1 MPPFHFKHNFF
12 QKLFFLSVIIA
23 WKNLDKS
30 IWNSESLS
38 IFKRS
43 ILKFIRSFP
52 NSTYNC
58 FHAKVMKNLTR
69 FFLGLSYLH
78 NHKFKLSFLDWR
90 KLICSCGFDIEM
102 TRHFLLHCL
111 NFVSEKSLLLKNVS
125 IYIAFLWYFGCQTSL
140 LGDEW
145 FDLIGNKHSLYR
157 VKDLMVHLIFLFIL
171 IKVFIS

>member
-1 MPPFHFKHNFF
+1 MSYYFFKSPLTTQDHLEICPLFILNTIFF

-52 NSTYNC
+52 NITYNC

-69 FFLGLSYLH
+69 FFLGLSHLH
-78 NHKFKLSFLDWR
+78 DHKFKLSFLDSR
-90 KLICSCGFDIEM
+90 KLICSCGFDIE
-102 TRHFLLHCL
+102 TTCHFLLHCL
-111 NFVSEKSLLLKNVS
+111 NFVSEKSLLLNNVS
-125 IYIAFLWYFGCQTSL
+125 I
-140 LGDEW
+140 
-145 FDLIGNKHSLYR
+145 
-157 VKDLMVHLIFLFIL
+157 
-171 IKVFIS
+171 